1 MTRKT
6 ITIDEPTWQRLNAA
20 KDAKPGEPRKE
31 SAIALINR
39 ALDCLEK
46 QSRSK
51 GKVVFPKEFKKDDPV
66 NAPHLTSALRP
77 SDKGLTREMHT
88 RKG

>member
-39 ALDCLEK
+39 ALNCLEK
-46 QSRSK
+46 QRRSE
-51 GKVVFPKEFKKDDPV
+51 GKVIAPIEIKKDDPV
-66 NAPHLTSALRP
+66 NAPHLTSGSRP
-77 SDKGLTREMHT
+77 SDKGLTRETHT

>member
-31 SAIALINR
+31 SALAKTDKTLVHQEN
-39 ALDCLEK
+39 
-46 QSRSK
+46 SK
-51 GKVVFPKEFKKDDPV
+51 
-66 NAPHLTSALRP
+66 LQL
-77 SDKGLTREMHT
+77 
-88 RKG
+88 